1 MFAMVEHRL
10 RWVCAVTTHWFK
22 PTQDH
27 ETGFQQMMSLH
38 WAQFKIALA
47 ASELLVS
54 VGHEIAFAVDDDR
67 GAFNPFRAV
76 F

>member
-1 MFAMVEHRL
+1 MGL
-10 RWVCAVTTHWFK
+10 QWVLSDATHWLTTTK
-22 PTQDH
+22 YH
-27 ETGFQQMMSLH
+27 EIGPQQMVCLLR
-38 WAQFKIALA
+38 AQVAVGST

-67 GAFNPFRAV
+67 GAFNPFGAV

>member
-1 MFAMVEHRL
+1 MVCLL
-10 RWVCAVTTHWFK
+10 RAQVAVGST
-22 PTQDH
+22 
-27 ETGFQQMMSLH
+27 
-38 WAQFKIALA
+38 

>member
-1 MFAMVEHRL
+1 ML
-10 RWVCAVTTHWFK
+10 
-22 PTQDH
+22 TQAY
-27 ETGFQQMMSLH
+27 ETGSQQIVSLYEAH
-38 WAQFKIALA
+38 LAIDSA

-67 GAFNPFRAV
+67 RAFNPFGAV